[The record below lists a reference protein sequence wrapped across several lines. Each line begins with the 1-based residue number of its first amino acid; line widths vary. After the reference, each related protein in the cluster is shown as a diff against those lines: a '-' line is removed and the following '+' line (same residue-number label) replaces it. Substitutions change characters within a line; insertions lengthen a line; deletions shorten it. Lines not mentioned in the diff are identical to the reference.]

1 VNSFF
6 LKLFK
11 LRGNELSDSDKAIPQ
26 LVNGDNTVGSDDLH
40 RRTGHSTD
48 GAICGDADKLETRLA
63 FKIRDKFISMLY
75 SRQSVTSDCHHIF
88 QPVSELCSEK
98 RMA

>member
-11 LRGNELSDSDKAIPQ
+11 LRGNELSDSDKAISQ
-26 LVNGDNTVGSDDLH
+26 LVNGEDTVGRFDLH
-40 RRTGHSTD
+40 SRTGRRTD
-48 GAICGDADKLETRLA
+48 GTICGDADKLETRLA
-63 FKIRDKFISMLY
+63 FKIRDKFIGMLH
-75 SRQSVTSDCHHIF
+75 SRQSVTSDCHHIL
-88 QPVSELCSEK
+88 QPISELCSEK